1 MNLFTPLESPS
12 IYAGDGGNR
21 KHQLLIEGGVKALP
35 FQTGFAQGG
44 QKMRTFKRIW
54 ILAFIVVL
62 LMLEANHLFA
72 QEKFSILIGK
82 VVGIRARMW
91 LDVESEKDQV
101 IVNFRIGHKTVYVP
115 HRYPYPGERVKV
127 EYLVSR
133 GTPVAYTVNIL
144 EGSK

>member
-1 MNLFTPLESPS
+1 MNLLS
-12 IYAGDGGNR
+12 
-21 KHQLLIEGGVKALP
+21 
-35 FQTGFAQGG
+35 QGG
-44 QKMRTFKRIW
+44 QEMKTSKRIL
-54 ILAFIVVL
+54 IFVFIIAL

-91 LDVESEKDQV
+91 LDVESENDKA

-115 HRYPYPGERVKV
+115 HRYPNPGERVKV
-127 EYLVSR
+127 EYLVQR
-133 GTPVAYTVNIL
+133 GTPVAFTVTIM

>member
-1 MNLFTPLESPS
+1 MSALKK
-12 IYAGDGGNR
+12 I
-21 KHQLLIEGGVKALP
+21 LIFV
-35 FQTGFAQGG
+35 
-44 QKMRTFKRIW
+44 
-54 ILAFIVVL
+54 FIIAL
-62 LMLEANHLFA
+62 LMLEANHLIA

-91 LDVESEKDQV
+91 LDVESEKDKA

-115 HRYPYPGERVKV
+115 HRYPYPGEKVKV

-133 GTPVAYTVNIL
+133 GNPVAYTVNIL

>member
-21 KHQLLIEGGVKALP
+21 KHQLLIEGEVKALP
-35 FQTGFAQGG
+35 FQTGFVQGG

-54 ILAFIVVL
+54 ILAFMVVL
-62 LMLEANHLFA
+62 LMLEANHLYA

-91 LDVESEKDQV
+91 LDVESENDKA
-101 IVNFRIGHKTVYVP
+101 IVNFRIGRKTVYIP
-115 HRYPYPGERVKV
+115 HRYPNPGEKVKV
-127 EYLVSR
+127 EYLIQR
-133 GTPVAYTVNIL
+133 GTPVAFTVNII